1 MAMGLL
7 TVTGLLTTMGLLT
20 VTGFA
25 TGTGFVTVTSFVIGT
40 DLLIV
45 TGLVTGTG
53 LLTVTGLAI
62 GTDLVTGIGLLTG
75 MGLVTGTALVTGTG
89 LLIVT
94 GLVTGTGRLT
104 VTGLET
110 GTGRLTVTGLL
121 MPMGLLI
128 VTGLL
133 TPMGLLTPTGRLT
146 VTGRLTGPGLGAGRG
161 RSIWFQIR
169 CFSSWVLEVN
179 AASQK
184 GQGKVSLS
192 EMAPWV
198 ERADMDTPKPTARVG
213 WAPGFPFPRLP
224 LPQAAVP
231 YPLAPLVVVLK
242 PVDAGEFQ
250 PAPGIWTLYSRVRLE
265 LVFPLVHQGELGVG
279 KARLLTLQPPRPLPA
294 SPRLSTVPR
303 PAGLPHVVHWAPSRS
318 PQARSSRQMWAG
330 GSVLDPEQA
339 SPARQWASRN
349 TSQEPTQP
357 SGSSRECLGVP
368 DSRLL
373 DAPFSSLPSCRQLDF
388 PGQSRVRPGWAPS
401 AQPGPLAALQHTTH
415 QGSENAFTAASSTS
429 QGGWSC
435 LE

>member
-1 MAMGLL
+1 MGWGRCPGHPQSCREQGVKTGGPALGPVTPGLPWGHPVPTWQEPPYLFLPLLLPAARGALFSDLVSSTTLQGGVCLLMAMGLL

-62 GTDLVTGIGLLTG
+62 GTDLVTGIDLLTCT
-75 MGLVTGTALVTGTG
+75 GLVTGTALVTGTG

-161 RSIWFQIR
+161 RSMWFQIR

-192 EMAPWV
+192 EMAPWW
-198 ERADMDTPKPTARVG
+198 RGQT
-213 WAPGFPFPRLP
+213 
-224 LPQAAVP
+224 
-231 YPLAPLVVVLK
+231 
-242 PVDAGEFQ
+242 
-250 PAPGIWTLYSRVRLE
+250 WTLPSQQ
-265 LVFPLVHQGELGVG
+265 PGQGG
-279 KARLLTLQPPRPLPA
+279 P
-294 SPRLSTVPR
+294 
-303 PAGLPHVVHWAPSRS
+303 
-318 PQARSSRQMWAG
+318 
-330 GSVLDPEQA
+330 QA
-339 SPARQWASRN
+339 SPSPGCSPLPLGTAG
-349 TSQEPTQP
+349 
-357 SGSSRECLGVP
+357 SG
-368 DSRLL
+368 
-373 DAPFSSLPSCRQLDF
+373 
-388 PGQSRVRPGWAPS
+388 
-401 AQPGPLAALQHTTH
+401 T
-415 QGSENAFTAASSTS
+415 
-429 QGGWSC
+429 
-435 LE
+435 